1 MRAYS
6 LIADLKVKY
15 EGTQSRRADM
25 GSFGESLDSRRT
37 FKTLVEKWE
46 DRHTLDL
53 LVLPGSVKEILLC
66 LVKES
71 GLGSSTSS
79 VLTSEKTGANPQ
91 RVSDDKWNKSS
102 TIKQTLPNTFGT
114 TDRWAEGMVA
124 GKNSSA
130 KDYFKAFIVPV
141 GTRGRAEGAE
151 KRLLHS
157 PEEVGEE
164 QLEQQETIET
174 KMNIGLQNDEEQQ
187 LASMGNKEFLLLL
200 KFFTAMGYTE
210 DVVEQVLA
218 RTGLKEASQILDLV
232 QQEQDCSDRQQ
243 GTHSVAK
250 PNNLNTM
257 ALDQERDQPCETEH
271 KEDEGTL
278 AGASKVTH
286 GKELVGTDEK
296 KAVTRSPKGFQGE
309 GYSQLEGV
317 EHEEDFVLGVL
328 KKAAVSCG
336 YTEQNVTKV
345 YNRLLDGSTHQLLL
359 ELQREG
365 SREADEFKEK
375 PKDGRDVVLEKE
387 RQITEPTETQPKG
400 EFELFLQKE
409 KRESD
414 EKGQVK
420 VSNCS
425 PPKAELD
432 LPTWTNKPTQLP
444 ASQYTSQPKQQQSLN
459 SQTHNVKGPPM
470 STYHSSL
477 DTQPFLSNTQQVHTA
492 HRPDPITSKQ
502 NPQAQIHASNSKQHS
517 SNSSKQ
523 QFQTHPHIFTDNDL
537 TSSKVKDKQSY
548 FASTSLV
555 VTGEQRFLEGLQTP
569 FELKL
574 AVKPGDGKL
583 RTIIIDGSNV
593 AMR

>member
-6 LIADLKVKY
+6 LIADLKGKY
-15 EGTQSRRADM
+15 EGTQSRRADV

-71 GLGSSTSS
+71 GLGSRPSS
-79 VLTSEKTGANPQ
+79 VLMFEKTGATSQ
-91 RVSDDKWNKSS
+91 RVPDDEWNKSS
-102 TIKQTLPNTFGT
+102 TVKQTLPNTFGT
-114 TDRWAEGMVA
+114 TDPWAEGMVA
-124 GKNSSA
+124 GKDSSA
-130 KDYFKAFIVPV
+130 KDSAFKAFVTPV
-141 GTRGRAEGAE
+141 GTRERAEGAE
-151 KRLLHS
+151 NRLLHS

-164 QLEQQETIET
+164 QLEQRETVDT
-174 KMNIGLQNDEEQQ
+174 TVNIGLHNDEEQQ
-187 LASMGNKEFLLLL
+187 QVSMGNKEFLLLL

-210 DVVEQVLA
+210 DVVKQVLA

-243 GTHSVAK
+243 ETCGIAK
-250 PNNLNTM
+250 PNNRSTF
-257 ALDQERDQPCETEH
+257 ALDQEGDQPCETEH
-271 KEDEGTL
+271 DEDEGTL
-278 AGASKVTH
+278 AGASKVAH
-286 GKELVGTDEK
+286 GKELVGTDGK
-296 KAVTRSPKGFQGE
+296 KEVTRSPKDFPGE
-309 GYSQLEGV
+309 GCSKLEGV

-336 YTEQNVTKV
+336 YTEQSITKV
-345 YNRLLDGSTHQLLL
+345 YNRLPDGSTHQLLL

-365 SREADEFKEK
+365 SREAEEFKEE
-375 PKDGRDVVLEKE
+375 PKDSRDVLEKE
-387 RQITEPTETQPKG
+387 RRLTEPTETQPKG
-400 EFELFLQKE
+400 ELELFSQKE
-409 KRESD
+409 NRESD
-414 EKGQVK
+414 EKGQVN
-420 VSNCS
+420 VLNCS
-425 PPKAELD
+425 LPKAELD
-432 LPTWTNKPTQLP
+432 LSTWTNKPQQLP
-444 ASQYTSQPKQQQSLN
+444 TTQPKQQQSLN
-459 SQTHNVKGPPM
+459 PQTHNVKGPPM
-470 STYHSSL
+470 STYHSSM
-477 DTQPFLSNTQQVHTA
+477 DTQPFLSNKQQVHTT
-492 HRPDPITSKQ
+492 HWPDPITSKQ
-502 NPQAQIHASNSKQHS
+502 NPQTQVNASNLNQHF

-523 QFQTHPHIFTDNDL
+523 QFQTHPHIFTNDDL
-537 TSSKVKDKQSY
+537 TSTNVKDKQSY

-574 AVKPGDGKL
+574 TDKPGDVKL